1 MTIYMYIYIYI
12 RYSTALEKSFFQ
24 NLEVSEE
31 PNSVKLVKIG
41 LFLKESARLL
51 APLAMSDDNEIPMQ
65 LLLVPVR
72 TSSKAI
78 AEFRNR
84 RS

>member
-12 RYSTALEKSFFQ
+12 RYSTALEKRFFQ
-24 NLEVSEE
+24 NLEVNEE
-31 PNSVKLVKIG
+31 PNSVKLVKLG
-41 LFLKESARLL
+41 LLFKESARLL

-78 AEFRNR
+78 AKFRNR

>member
-24 NLEVSEE
+24 NLEVNEE
-31 PNSVKLVKIG
+31 PNSVKLVKLG
-41 LFLKESARLL
+41 LLFKESARLL

-65 LLLVPVR
+65 LILVPVQ

-78 AEFRNR
+78 AKFRNR